1 MSGAGAV
8 RDIADLGAWSNR
20 LLVAQALLS
29 LLAVAIA
36 LLHGPGFSE
45 ENGSAAYALVALLQF
60 IVFIVA
66 GFVVLRWI
74 YFATAN
80 AHAFGAQ
87 GLRCG
92 PWLAVGSF
100 FIPIANLVMPF
111 QSMRDVWKASVE
123 PRDWEVVKAPPLLGW
138 WWLFWLAGNIT
149 GIVAFRLADVERY
162 PDVGRTPE
170 TLMTLSDAST
180 FAASL
185 LLAAIVRQLTALQQ
199 ARLNFV

>member
-1 MSGAGAV
+1 MSGTATV
-8 RDIADLGAWSNR
+8 RDITDLGAWSIR

-29 LLAVAIA
+29 LLAIVVALA
-36 LLHGPGFSE
+36 HGPGFSG
-45 ENGSAAYALVALLQF
+45 ENGSAAYALVATLQF
-60 IVFIVA
+60 IFFVVA

-80 AHAFGAQ
+80 AHAFGAE

-123 PRDWEVVKAPPLLGW
+123 PRDWEVVKATPLLGW
-138 WWLFWLAGNIT
+138 WWLFWLAGNIA
-149 GIVAFRLADVERY
+149 GIIAFRRADAERY

-170 TLMTLSDAST
+170 TLIILSDGFT

-185 LLAAIVRQLTALQQ
+185 LLAAIIRQLTALQQ
-199 ARLNFV
+199 ARMNFV